1 MEFKNATVVA
11 KANIYFEGKV
21 TSRTLYTADGVK
33 KTLGIFLPGE
43 YHFNTAA
50 EELMEILAGEVD
62 IRLAGEKEFTLYT
75 GNTHFTVPANSSFEL
90 KVHLVTDYCCTYLEV
105 K

>member
-21 TSRTLYTADGVK
+21 TSRTIFTAEGVK

-43 YHFNTAA
+43 YRFKTGA
-50 EELMEILAGEVD
+50 EELMEILAGRVD
-62 IRLAGEKEFTLYT
+62 IRLSGEQVYTLYT
-75 GNTHFTVPANSSFEL
+75 ADTHFNVPANSFFDL
-90 KVHLVTDYCCTYLEV
+90 KVYEVTDYCCTYLEA
-105 K
+105 